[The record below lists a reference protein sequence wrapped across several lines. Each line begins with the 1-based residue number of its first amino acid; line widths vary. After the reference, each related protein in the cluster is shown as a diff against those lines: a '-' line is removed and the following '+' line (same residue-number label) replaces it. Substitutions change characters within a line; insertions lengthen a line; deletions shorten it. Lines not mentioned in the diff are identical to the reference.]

1 MQEKQK
7 VTLYLPQPLH
17 RQLKIRAAVETEAMS
32 SLVERAVSFY
42 LNHSDVVDEYK
53 APHGQ
58 THRVYACPAC
68 QSPSTICDGELV
80 SLNQN
85 PSILDDGALTI
96 ERAATLTAPSPS
108 SPESQGGTLIPC

>member
-42 LNHSDVVDEYK
+42 LNHADVVDEYE

-68 QSPSTICDGELV
+68 HSPSTIRAGELV

-85 PSILDDGALTI
+85 PSVLDDGALAI
-96 ERAATLTAPSPS
+96 ERAATLAAPSS